1 MGERRLHHGWLV
13 LAVSTLVVAGALG
26 LARFGYSLVLPAMQS
41 SLALDNTGA
50 GALATA
56 NLIGY
61 LTLSLIGGA
70 LASRYGPRLLAT
82 LGMTVV
88 GVGMLLTGTAG
99 GFVSA
104 LIYRALT
111 GIGSGTANVPAMA
124 LVSAWFGVRRR
135 GLAAGIAVAGSS
147 LALISTG
154 PTVPRLLAARPED
167 GWRLAWVIFGA
178 VALAIALL
186 AWIVLRNSP
195 AELHL
200 RPIGETQEPGAGH
213 GARASSLDWG
223 GVYRSGVV
231 WHLGVVY
238 LAFGFSY
245 IIYMTFFVRYLVG
258 EVGLTR
264 QAAGNLYMLMGGF
277 SLACGLIW
285 GGLSDRI
292 GRRWAIA
299 LVYLVQIT
307 AYLLFAMAPTS
318 TGLTLSAMLFGLT
331 AWSIPAIM
339 AAACADVLGP
349 RMAPAALG
357 FTTLFFGIGQAI
369 GPSVAGAMADAS
381 ASFRGGFL
389 VAAGVTAVGLLF
401 ATLLRAAPKPAFAA
415 LPLSPKA
422 NP

>member
-1 MGERRLHHGWLV
+1 MTGRTLHYGWLV
-13 LAVSTLVVAGALG
+13 LAVCTLVVAGALG

-41 SLALDNTGA
+41 ALALDNTGA

-61 LTLSLIGGA
+61 LTLSLLGGA
-70 LASRYGPRLLAT
+70 LASRYGPRLIAS
-82 LGMTVV
+82 LGMTLV
-88 GVGMLLTGTAG
+88 GVGMLLTGTAS

-104 LIYRALT
+104 LVYRTLT
-111 GIGSGTANVPAMA
+111 GIGSGAGNVPAMA
-124 LVSAWFGVRRR
+124 LVSGWFGVRRR
-135 GLAAGIAVAGSS
+135 GLAAGVAVAGSS
-147 LALISTG
+147 VALIATG
-154 PTVPRLLAARPED
+154 PTIPLLLAARPED
-167 GWRLAWVIFGA
+167 GWRLAWTIFGA
-178 VALAIALL
+178 TALALALL

-195 AELHL
+195 AEIGL
-200 RPIGETQEPGAGH
+200 RPIGDGGEAEAATS
-213 GARASSLDWG
+213 ARASPLEWG
-223 GVYRSGVV
+223 RVYRSWPV
-231 WHLGVVY
+231 WHLGLVY

-299 LVYLVQIT
+299 LVYLVQAA
-307 AYLLFAMAPTS
+307 AYLLFALAPTAI
-318 TGLTLSAMLFGLT
+318 GLTLSAALFGLT

-339 AAACADVLGP
+339 VAACGDILGP
-349 RMAPAALG
+349 RLAPAALG
-357 FTTLFFGIGQAI
+357 FTTLFFGIGQAV

-389 VAAGVTAVGLLF
+389 LAAAMAAVGLVS
-401 ATLLRAAPKPAFAA
+401 ASLLRPVHPAVVSPRPAPHEARP
-415 LPLSPKA
+415 
-422 NP
+422 